1 MVISAS
7 QFYLN
12 SDLTLERNLIKEG
25 ILSCQFFHIKLSI
38 NRMSRRGYKRINK
51 RRKEERNIER
61 KKERNI
67 ERKINR

>member
-38 NRMSRRGYKRINK
+38 IRMSRRGDKQINK
-51 RRKEERNIER
+51 SRNKGRNIER
-61 KKERNI
+61 KKER
-67 ERKINR
+67 KINR